1 MPQVAGTG
9 KGGGQRSSSYL
20 HFACLFGFSSF
31 LSLRLSVLSFFVS
44 VCSVLLTKV
53 SCATVAACF
62 LFFLV
67 SFFFGLSFVFLW
79 FFFFRYLFSFNLRF
93 GAIYYV
99 VCDHGI
105 SYLSTRWK
113 NQYRL

>member
-1 MPQVAGTG
+1 M
-9 KGGGQRSSSYL
+9 
-20 HFACLFGFSSF
+20 
-31 LSLRLSVLSFFVS
+31 SLRLSVLSFFVS

-62 LFFLV
+62 FVFM
-67 SFFFGLSFVFLW
+67 FFFRSLVRISLFL
-79 FFFFRYLFSFNLRF
+79 FFRYLFSFNLRF

-105 SYLSTRWK
+105 SYISLQDRRISTDSE
-113 NQYRL
+113 YAT